1 MNISEFCTNFNLL
14 DYVRE
19 NLGGHQP
26 FSMSLEDF
34 VVTFHDVGIVEF
46 KPTQESQQFLALSAG
61 VHGNETAPMEIV
73 SDMVS
78 DLLNGQLKLRCHL
91 LVLIGNPKAMI
102 NENRFVDFNLNRL
115 FNGEWKNYLDQADE
129 IYEVNRAKL
138 IEQSVDDFFTQSCA
152 NDTRSHYDLHTA
164 IRASKYQKFAIYPY
178 LDGREHNPAQLNLMQ
193 DFGVNTVLL
202 HHKPGTTFSYHSAHN
217 YQADVLTVE
226 LGKVK
231 PFGQNRR
238 EDFAK
243 AEQTLRQL
251 VESTYNYDHSTRY
264 KTEGQRVFEVKR
276 ELLRSSD
283 DTQLNVAD
291 DVANFTSFTQGFEL
305 LSDPENPYFV
315 ENDGEAVVFPNN
327 KVPNGQRMALVVEEI

>member
-1 MNISEFCTNFNLL
+1 MNISEFCTSFNLL
-14 DYVRE
+14 DYVRD
-19 NLGGHQP
+19 NLDGHQP

-34 VVTFHDVGIVEF
+34 MVTFHDVGILEF
-46 KPTQESQQFLALSAG
+46 KPTQESQQFLVLSAG

-78 DLLNGQLKLRCHL
+78 DLLNGRLKLRCHL

-115 FNGEWKNYLDQADE
+115 FNGEWKNYLDQADD

-138 IEQSVDDFFTQSCA
+138 IEQSVDNFFSQSCA

-178 LDGREHNPAQLNLMQ
+178 LDEREHNPAQLNLMQ

-231 PFGQNRR
+231 PFGQNNR
-238 EDFAK
+238 EDFTK
-243 AEQTLRQL
+243 ADQTLRKL

-283 DTQLNVAD
+283 DTHLNVAD
-291 DVANFTSFTQGFEL
+291 DVANFTSFEQGFEL
-305 LSDPENPYFV
+305 LSDPENPYLV

-327 KVPNGQRMALVVEEI
+327 KVPNGQRMALVVKEV